1 MMQINENYDPQS
13 TYQIIV
19 KGVLDESW
27 SDWFDGFT
35 ITVFQETKLVGPIR
49 DQASLHGL
57 LAKIRDL
64 GLELVS
70 VEQMDK
76 KKE

>member
-1 MMQINENYDPQS
+1 MMANHKKNDHPD

-19 KGVLDESW
+19 KGILDDSW

-35 ITVFQETKLVGPIR
+35 ITVSQETKLVGPIE
-49 DQASLHGL
+49 DQSRLHGL

-64 GLELVS
+64 GLVLVS
-70 VEQMDK
+70 VEQMEN

>member
-1 MMQINENYDPQS
+1 MMQINENYDIQA

-35 ITVFQETKLVGPIR
+35 ITVSQETKLVGPIR
-49 DQASLHGL
+49 DQGSLHGL

-64 GLELVS
+64 GLDLIS
-70 VEQMDK
+70 VEQLQK